1 VPKKLNVEDALK
13 RFVVTDSGCHVWTGA
28 KDRRGYGMMPLNG
41 RRVFA
46 HRVVFERTNGYAPP
60 CVCHRCDNPSCVN
73 PEHLFGGTH
82 ADNMRD
88 AAQKGRMRVRH
99 DGVRGEKHPRAKL
112 TLALA
117 REIRAAHIPGKHG
130 HGAPALAA
138 RFGVS
143 VATITRVLSGKS
155 WV

>member
-1 VPKKLNVEDALK
+1 LCVPKKLNVEDALK

-46 HRVVFERTNGYAPP
+46 
-60 CVCHRCDNPSCVN
+60 HRCDNPSCVN